1 MAEQQA
7 KKIISQLTVVDKICK
22 PGVSEDILKEI
33 YNEIQKLGY
42 KDIQLVG
49 NCFQKSQEIEPIQ
62 PETKHEPIQLTKET
76 KQTLEIQYSDSS
88 RHSSVR
94 KANETKRKR
103 VNLTIDPQ
111 LYNYIKAKG
120 LSLSALLEEAILRY
134 AQQEGTTLQI
144 QQRTHKY
151 RKIEEAGIP
160 FDLI

>member
-1 MAEQQA
+1 M
-7 KKIISQLTVVDKICK
+7 LCN
-22 PGVSEDILKEI
+22 G
-33 YNEIQKLGY
+33 
-42 KDIQLVG
+42 
-49 NCFQKSQEIEPIQ
+49 
-62 PETKHEPIQLTKET
+62 
-76 KQTLEIQYSDSS
+76 
-88 RHSSVR
+88 
-94 KANETKRKR
+94 
-103 VNLTIDPQ
+103 IDPQ

>member
-62 PETKHEPIQLTKET
+62 PETKHEPIQLIKET
-76 KQTLEIQYSDSS
+76 KQTPEIQSS
-88 RHSSVR
+88 R
-94 KANETKRKR
+94 KTNETKRKR